1 MGETAQQLLE
11 RTREYGALLAE
22 RWSKKDGREIRGYE
36 KLGKVNFME
45 GITSP
50 EKRYLMSILYENCLR
65 ELKRLNETTRM
76 LQVGSYEKF
85 LFPTIRAIYAN
96 LIAADLVSLQP
107 MTAPTGQVFYFD
119 AIYGSTKGNIKKG
132 TKMFDARRGPD
143 SAMHFTDEVVNE
155 ETYASGTG
163 ATGPYVKTLSYVP
176 VRKGTVVITDGSETI
191 TDNGE
196 GILAGNA
203 GGSGT
208 IDYAT
213 GATSVTFGAAVTVG
227 DAITATYEYDSEG
240 FADLPQIDIQLT
252 GSPVVARSNKLRA
265 RWSLE
270 AQQDLGAYH
279 GMNAEVEIISFMG
292 NEIAKEINY
301 KIIRHLRQIAAA
313 GTVTFDKTP
322 RAGIP
327 LVDYYAEF
335 QAKLIEAGNLIFEA
349 TQKWGMNWIVGDV
362 RFTSNI
368 LEFMP
373 GFVAQPSPAGTVG
386 VQRSGRIG
394 GLTCYKDP
402 FYPSG
407 EWLGGFKGGSFLE
420 AGYVHAVYVGLFT
433 TDTIVLDDQVARKGM
448 ATRTAQKVIN
458 PHLYVKGTITEST
471 P

>member
-1 MGETAQQLLE
+1 MGEAAQLLE
-11 RTREYGALLAE
+11 RTRELGALLAE

-36 KLGKVNFME
+36 KKGKVDFLE
-45 GITSP
+45 GVHNP
-50 EKRYLMSILYENCLR
+50 EKRRFMAILYENCLR
-65 ELKRLNETTRM
+65 ELKRLEETTRAFS
-76 LQVGSYEKF
+76 VGAYEKF
-85 LFPTIRAIYAN
+85 LFPTIRAIYNN

-119 AIYGSTKGNIKKG
+119 VLYGSTKGSIRKG

-143 SAMHFTDEVVNE
+143 SGMHFTDEVISG
-155 ETYASGTG
+155 ETYGTGSG
-163 ATGPYVKTLSYVP
+163 ATGPYAKTLSYLP
-176 VRKGTVVITDGSETI
+176 VRKGTVSITDGTQVM
-191 TDNGE
+191 TDNGD
-196 GILAGNA
+196 
-203 GGSGT
+203 GT
-208 IDYAT
+208 FTGDGTGTVDYAT
-213 GATSVTFGAAVTVG
+213 GATTVTFTGAVG
-227 DAITATYEYDSEG
+227 VGIAITADYEYDSEG
-240 FADLPQIDIQLT
+240 FADLPQLDIQLT
-252 GSPVVARSNKLRA
+252 SSPVVARSNKLRA

-279 GMNAEVEIISFMG
+279 GMNAEVEIVSFMG
-292 NEIAKEINY
+292 NEIAKEINF

-313 GTVTFDKTP
+313 GSVAFDKTP
-322 RAGIP
+322 PAGIP
-327 LVDYYAEF
+327 LVDHYAAF

-362 RFTSNI
+362 RFTANI

-373 GFVAQPSPAGTVG
+373 GFVAQPSPSGTVG

-402 FYPSG
+402 YYPTG

-433 TDTIVLDDQVARKGM
+433 TDTIVLDDQIARKGM

-458 PHLYVKGTITEST
+458 PHLYVRGTITEST